1 MITKM
6 MNYNE
11 RIISETA
18 KTITVLKT
26 WTETIY
32 MLVYPR
38 GYFGTVYKTE
48 EEAINDIENMKR
60 LFPTTR
66 SEVITVKATTREQ
79 QKIVKRAKK
88 A

>member
-1 MITKM
+1 MTTKM
-6 MNYNE
+6 NCTE

-26 WTETIY
+26 WTETTY

-38 GYFGTVYKTE
+38 GYCGTVYKTE
-48 EEAINDIENMKR
+48 EEAINDIDNVKR
-60 LFPTTR
+60 LFPTIR
-66 SEVITVKATTREQ
+66 EEVITVKATTREQ
-79 QKIVKRAKK
+79 TKIVKRAKK